1 MPGTGPDFVIVGSPR
16 SGTTLV
22 QRLASEIPGVA
33 VPPETHFF
41 SEFYRGLVRR
51 RSFPLNTSDLRD
63 ELRLYLAMKTS
74 VGLNLDIDRVVAFLG
89 GSCSG
94 PGDLYGAVTR
104 ILAGTAAVVGE
115 KTPDHLRWWRP
126 LSASYPRLRVIAV
139 TRDPRGVVASTVTA
153 GWGAGVPELLASRW
167 RLDQQ
172 ELARAA
178 KALGR
183 DRYLRIRYEDAVI
196 DPVGTRNAVAQWLGV
211 GHDPGHSPDVTADQ
225 IFLPWEHWKQ
235 RAAEPITTDRI
246 SAWVTVIDPKSAANI
261 LRLCEKEMRSL
272 GYWGIAE
279 QSALNARGNSAISMD
294 LRVRIARMTNS
305 RLRERLWIR
314 TQSLTT

>member
-1 MPGTGPDFVIVGSPR
+1 
-16 SGTTLV
+16 
-22 QRLASEIPGVA
+22 
-33 VPPETHFF
+33 
-41 SEFYRGLVRR
+41 
-51 RSFPLNTSDLRD
+51 
-63 ELRLYLAMKTS
+63 
-74 VGLNLDIDRVVAFLG
+74 
-89 GSCSG
+89 
-94 PGDLYGAVTR
+94 
-104 ILAGTAAVVGE
+104 
-115 KTPDHLRWWRP
+115 
-126 LSASYPRLRVIAV
+126 
-139 TRDPRGVVASTVTA
+139 
-153 GWGAGVPELLASRW
+153 
-167 RLDQQ
+167 
-172 ELARAA
+172 
-178 KALGR
+178 
-183 DRYLRIRYEDAVI
+183 VI
-196 DPVGTRNAVAQWLGV
+196 DPVGTRNAVAQWLEV